1 MARTTKIVLSRC
13 LSPLRKIN
21 GYQQIGRK
29 PWHNGFFFGGG
40 GEPCDGLS
48 IPFRGST
55 VTILLSHFMQQRP
68 EIYDIGKV
76 RVVGSKKAKFLESM
90 ILYRYF
96 LEKGWEGQT

>member
-1 MARTTKIVLSRC
+1 MGTSKLVGNPGIM
-13 LSPLRKIN
+13 
-21 GYQQIGRK
+21 
-29 PWHNGFFFGGG
+29 FFFGGG
-40 GEPCDGLS
+40 EGNPVMDLAFHSG
-48 IPFRGST
+48 GST